1 LVIGDPLCQKMR
13 ELLQE
18 QVSLLASLKKPCR
31 QILEK

>member
-1 LVIGDPLCQKMR
+1 MR